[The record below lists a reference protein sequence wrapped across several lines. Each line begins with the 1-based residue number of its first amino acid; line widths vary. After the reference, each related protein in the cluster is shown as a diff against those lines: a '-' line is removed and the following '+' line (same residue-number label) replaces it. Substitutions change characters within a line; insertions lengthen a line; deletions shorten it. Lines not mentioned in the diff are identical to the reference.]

1 MQIGIDLGATKIEYV
16 LLDSNNSEIIRKR
29 EKTPGNYKKL
39 LKLLSNIINN
49 LSKEYSEQLNVGI
62 CHPGSMDKKGRMFN
76 TYNMK
81 WIKGKRIRY
90 DLTSIIPN
98 KIIFENDANCF
109 ALSEAI
115 DGVAKDYSSVFGI
128 ILGSGTGGGFVI
140 DKKIIRGAN
149 HIAGEW
155 GHNFLPGFGLNE
167 KKEKIK
173 FDYKFSSQQF
183 ISGKGLE
190 NLFYRNYKIKQ
201 NAHQILNNKKNKKF
215 ILNFKDRLARSLAS
229 VINIIDPEIIV
240 FGGGLSNEIKDL
252 NEIKKICGKYL
263 EVKSLNTI
271 LSHPVHG
278 DSSGVRGAAIL
289 SRWNTIE

>member
-1 MQIGIDLGATKIEYV
+1 MQIGIDLGATKVEYV
-16 LLDSNNSEIIRKR
+16 LLDNNNKEILRKR
-29 EKTPGNYKKL
+29 ENTPSNYKKL
-39 LKLLSNIINN
+39 LKLLINIINN
-49 LSKEYSEQLNVGI
+49 LSEKSNEKLNVGI
-62 CHPGSMDKKGRMFN
+62 CHPGSMDTKGKMFN

-81 WIKGKRIRY
+81 WIMGKKIKY

-109 ALSEAI
+109 AFSEAF
-115 DGVAKDYSSVFGI
+115 DGVAKDFRSVFGI

-140 DKKIIRGAN
+140 DKKIVKGSNR
-149 HIAGEW
+149 IAGEW

-167 KKEKIK
+167 KKDKIK
-173 FDYKFSSQQF
+173 YDYKFSSQQF

-190 NLFYRNYKIKQ
+190 NLYNKNYKVKKT
-201 NAHQILNNKKNKKF
+201 AHEILNNKKNKEF
-215 ILNFKDRLARSLAS
+215 ILSFKDRLARSLAS

-240 FGGGLSNEIKDL
+240 FGGGLSNEIRNL
-252 NEIKKICGKYL
+252 NEIKRICERYL

-271 LSHPVHG
+271 FKHPAHG

-289 SRWNTIE
+289 SR

>member
-140 DKKIIRGAN
+140 DKKIVRGAN

-252 NEIKKICGKYL
+252 NEIKRICGKYL

-271 LSHPVHG
+271 LSHPAHG

-289 SRWNTIE
+289 SR

>member
-1 MQIGIDLGATKIEYV
+1 MKIGIDLGATKIEYV
-16 LLDSNNSEIIRKR
+16 LLDSNNAEIIRKR
-29 EKTPGNYKKL
+29 EKTPGNYEKL
-39 LKLLSNIINN
+39 LKVLSNIINN
-49 LSKEYSEQLNVGI
+49 LSREYNEQLNVGI
-62 CHPGSMDKKGRMFN
+62 CHPGSMDTKGRMFN

-81 WIKGKRIRY
+81 WIKGKKIKY
-90 DLTSIIPN
+90 DLTSIIQN

-109 ALSEAI
+109 AFSEAM

-140 DKKIIRGAN
+140 NKKIVRGAN

-155 GHNFLPGFGLNE
+155 GHNFLPGFGLDE

-190 NLFYRNYKIKQ
+190 NLFHRNYKVKQ

-215 ILNFKDRLARSLAS
+215 ILTFKDRLARSLAS

-252 NEIKKICGKYL
+252 NKIKKICEKYL
-263 EVKSLNTI
+263 EVKSLNTVF
-271 LSHPVHG
+271 SHPAHG

-289 SRWNTIE
+289 SR

>member
-140 DKKIIRGAN
+140 DKKIVRGAN

-190 NLFYRNYKIKQ
+190 KLFYRNYKIKK
-201 NAHQILNNKKNKKF
+201 NAHQILSNKKNKKF
-215 ILNFKDRLARSLAS
+215 ILTFKDRLARSLAS

-252 NEIKKICGKYL
+252 NEIKRICGKYL

-271 LSHPVHG
+271 LSHPAHG

-289 SRWNTIE
+289 SR